1 MQSNVANACSTL
13 EIISLET
20 VSAHVPLFGGRTG
33 TLVSHNLES
42 VDPDRQM
49 LVLTT

>member
-1 MQSNVANACSTL
+1 MRSNVANACSTL
-13 EIISLET
+13 QMISLQT
-20 VSAHVPLFGGRTG
+20 VSAHAPLFGGRTG

-42 VDPDRQM
+42 VDPDHQM